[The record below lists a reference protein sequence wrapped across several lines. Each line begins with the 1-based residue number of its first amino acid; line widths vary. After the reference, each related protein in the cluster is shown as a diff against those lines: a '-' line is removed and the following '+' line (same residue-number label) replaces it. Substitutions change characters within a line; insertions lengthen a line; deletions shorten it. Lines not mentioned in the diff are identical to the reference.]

1 MNCLNSIQ
9 HPRPF
14 LGSSFTPPVISNLV
28 QYVTFDNI
36 YNSSGGAW
44 TTGTQ
49 YAGNIATSNSPT
61 SLYQAVS
68 GATFEAANK
77 PFANSVYTAKTNTS
91 IFRWNG
97 SGGYVFPQNTGL
109 SFTFWMRM
117 TGLSANY
124 GGPFGIGGESTGNPL
139 VFLALRFVSAGGSLY
154 NINLAIDIGT
164 NSGGIDTSQ
173 GGISLN
179 QWYHLAWTISSAAY
193 GASATHRIYKDGSQI
208 YTNTHPYPSNRSRI
222 YNDIG
227 SIPGWG
233 TFAGQVDMFRY
244 YSAEL
249 SATQVN
255 DIYTTLDPSVTR

>member
-14 LGSSFTPPVISNLV
+14 LGSSFTPPVIPNLV

-61 SLYQAVS
+61 SLYQSTS

-91 IFRWNG
+91 MFRWNG
-97 SGGYVFPQNTGL
+97 GTGGYVFPQNTGL
-109 SFTFWMRM
+109 SFTFWVRM
-117 TGLSANY
+117 TGLAANY
-124 GGPFGIGGESTGNPL
+124 GGPFGIGTDGSL
-139 VFLALRFVSAGGSLY
+139 VFLALRFVLASGSIY

-164 NSGGIDTSQ
+164 NSGGITISPSN
-173 GGISLN
+173 ISLN
-179 QWYHLAWTISSAAY
+179 QWYHLAWTISPAAY
-193 GASATHRIYKDGSQI
+193 GASATHRIYKDGSQL
-208 YTNTHPYPSNRSRI
+208 YTNTHPYPNNSSRI

-227 SIPGWG
+227 TVPGWG
-233 TFAGQVDMFRY
+233 TFAGQIDMFRY

-249 SATQVN
+249 TAAQVN
-255 DIYTTLDPSVTR
+255 NIYTTLDPSITR